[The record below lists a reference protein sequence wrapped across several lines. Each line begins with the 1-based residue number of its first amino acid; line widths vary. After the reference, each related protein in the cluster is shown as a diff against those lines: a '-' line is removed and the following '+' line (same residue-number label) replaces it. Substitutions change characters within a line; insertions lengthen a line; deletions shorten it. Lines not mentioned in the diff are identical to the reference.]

1 MSNQFVPT
9 ITQKTT
15 EAPVAE
21 KEVKFVAKVI
31 QPVAVVAAPV
41 AEVAKDKVLSVTA
54 TAFVPKLPM
63 IVPTPDKEEKTEE
76 TA

>member
-1 MSNQFVPT
+1 
-9 ITQKTT
+9 
-15 EAPVAE
+15 
-21 KEVKFVAKVI
+21 VI
-31 QPVAVVAAPV
+31 QPVAVVAAPL